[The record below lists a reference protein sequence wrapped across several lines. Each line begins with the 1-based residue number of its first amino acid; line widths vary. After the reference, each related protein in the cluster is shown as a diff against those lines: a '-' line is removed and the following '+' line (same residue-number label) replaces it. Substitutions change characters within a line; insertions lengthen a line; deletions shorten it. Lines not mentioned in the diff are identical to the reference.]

1 MKYVAM
7 LMILFPTLVF
17 AQDFRT
23 TVFSTPNCDNKC
35 PKTWECREGGTKG
48 EYYCTST
55 INTPG
60 PGNTPGPLG
69 CCVLTFKDNSRQ
81 CFTVGYENQCSKWAK
96 KKRTKKWQ
104 WSRSDYNCKDNHDV
118 CVNTPEWLKTK

>member
-1 MKYVAM
+1 MKYLVIA
-7 LMILFPTLVF
+7 LILFPLSLF
-17 AQDFRT
+17 AEIIER
-23 TVFSTPNCDNKC
+23 
-35 PKTWECREGGTKG
+35 
-48 EYYCTST
+48 
-55 INTPG
+55 NTPG

-118 CVNTPEWLKTK
+118 CVNTPEWLKKK

>member
-17 AQDFRT
+17 AQDFKT

-48 EYYCTST
+48 EYYCHST
-55 INTPG
+55 I
-60 PGNTPGPLG
+60 NTPGPLG

-81 CFTVGYENQCSKWAK
+81 CFTVPTANKCVDWAK
-96 KKRTKKWQ
+96 KKRAKKWQ
-104 WSRSDYNCKDNHDV
+104 SSDSDYDCKANHDV
-118 CVNTPEWLKTK
+118 CVNTPEWLKKK